1 MVEDISQRFVLE
13 LRQFSTVS
21 CLAQVEKENS
31 GLSQFYN
38 SDPKLD
44 RSGINFG
51 DFLSSVKFN
60 FHESDLKA

>member
-13 LRQFSTVS
+13 LRWFSTVP
-21 CLAQVEKENS
+21 CLVQVEKENS

-44 RSGINFG
+44 RSGINLVIF
-51 DFLSSVKFN
+51 FFKTFN
-60 FHESDLKA
+60 CRKYFMK